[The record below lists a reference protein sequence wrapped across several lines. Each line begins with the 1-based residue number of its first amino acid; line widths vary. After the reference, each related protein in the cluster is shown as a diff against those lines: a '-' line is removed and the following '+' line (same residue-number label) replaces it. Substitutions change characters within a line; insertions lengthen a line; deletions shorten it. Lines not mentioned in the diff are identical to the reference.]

1 MNVGGMKT
9 NAEQRQSAER
19 LFVKI
24 GVLVENLKAN
34 RLCKFFGTTF

>member
-24 GVLVENLKAN
+24 GVLVENLGIN
-34 RLCKFFGTTF
+34 CLCRFFRTYS